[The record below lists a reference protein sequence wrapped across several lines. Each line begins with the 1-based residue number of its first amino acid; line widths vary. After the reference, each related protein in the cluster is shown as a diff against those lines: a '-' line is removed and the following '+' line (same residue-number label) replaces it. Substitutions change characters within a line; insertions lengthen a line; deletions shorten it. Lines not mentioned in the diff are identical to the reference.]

1 MSTEEENDEYLW
13 SKTGPPDAEVVR
25 LERALGRFRDGSEL
39 ARASTG
45 GARRI
50 LFAAAAVIAVAL
62 GAWWFVAG
70 RASTSG
76 YAVHGLA
83 DRRTID
89 VGDEVAF
96 ATDAS
101 VDLGALGEV
110 RVAAGSRLGVL
121 ERGAELEKLYLER
134 GRISA
139 SILARP
145 RLFQIGTPA
154 GLSIDLG
161 CRYDLAVDDAGT
173 TTLSVRTGR
182 VAFATDGREVLVPRG
197 ATCRSVPGRGPDT
210 PVYENAE
217 PDFVAALRAVEFA
230 SEPDEDAIARVCTLA
245 RREDSL
251 SLFHLLDAPSRA
263 LRARV
268 FERLS
273 ELYARPIDV
282 TAEGVLAGDEA
293 MRASWREEIE
303 RDWR

>member
-13 SKTGPPDAEVVR
+13 SKSGAPDAEVVR
-25 LERALGRFRDGSEL
+25 LERALGRFRHG
-39 ARASTG
+39 RATSSTSN
-45 GARRI
+45 RRTHRV
-50 LFAAAAVIAVAL
+50 LFAAAAVIAIAL

-70 RASTSG
+70 RAPTSG

-121 ERGAELEKLYLER
+121 ARGDELQKLYLER

-139 SILARP
+139 SILAKP

-197 ATCRSVPGRGPDT
+197 ATCRAVPGRGPDT

-230 SEPDEDAIARVCTLA
+230 SEPDAEAIARVCTLA

-263 LRARV
+263 LRSRV

-273 ELYARPIDV
+273 ELHARPTDV
-282 TAEGVLAGDEA
+282 TAEGILAGDA
-293 MRASWREEIE
+293 SMRAIWRSEIE
-303 RDWR
+303 QDWR